1 MSDINVRSLSFSNQ
15 GLEVIW
21 TKAFDT
27 YSPSNSNQVHKHKAT
42 VWYGISW
49 PEAVDIHTHHDGG
62 RDGFYIAN
70 PANAIIHKDVLGS
83 LSSAGFWGTQANM
96 CGA

>member
-21 TKAFDT
+21 TKAFNT

-49 PEAVDIHTHHDGG
+49 PAAVDVQTHLDGG

-70 PANAIIHKDVLGS
+70 PANAINLMLLLAFCPSKHC
-83 LSSAGFWGTQANM
+83 SSDDIDTA
-96 CGA
+96 